1 MLAAVECQ
9 ASNVSRCW
17 WGSEMMNHH
26 SYRVAIVR
34 AVGSDARQL
43 NALAQSITA
52 IAPLIEIVDD
62 EHVLVPMRGP
72 TRYFGGE
79 KAVAE
84 KLFSCAPQHLALTIG
99 IADGRLAGLIA
110 ARMAQPLFIVPAG
123 ETAEFLAGVNVR
135 HLEQFAGM
143 SAHTLSLLT
152 RLGLST
158 CGKIAATSKQLLA
171 DRFGPDG
178 NTLHTLCSG
187 ADLHPALT
195 EKIPTLYYAESHY
208 EDPLV
213 QVDAVFVATQEL
225 IAPLMAKLQGQHLAM
240 CRVVVT
246 LTTEHDDTSERVW
259 YSAAGF
265 HEQGLLE
272 RVRWQVTTWLE
283 ESSGLTAG
291 VHNIVVNVQNT
302 VPMGHEQP
310 RLWGGRSE
318 SDAAARVAIA
328 RVAGVVGQDQVCVPE
343 WQGGRDI
350 TREYELVPA
359 HRVDLAHNEATMH
372 RVTPGVLRPAA
383 WSGDMGQHAPMQNI
397 VPPEKVEVLNSQYA
411 PVEVTGR
418 HAVRS
423 EPQYIRR
430 NEQLFPVHTWHG
442 PWPVEERWWDPL
454 RQRRV
459 VRMQCLVYDGQQEHG
474 WLVLLE
480 HRTWWLV
487 AVYS

>member
-1 MLAAVECQ
+1 MK
-9 ASNVSRCW
+9 
-17 WGSEMMNHH
+17 NHY

-34 AVGSDARQL
+34 AVGIDARQL
-43 NALAQSITA
+43 NALAQEITA

-84 KLFSCAPQHLALTIG
+84 QLFSCAPEHVVLTIG

-110 ARMAQPLFIVPAG
+110 ARMAQPLFVVPAG
-123 ETAEFLAGVNVR
+123 ETAEFLANIDVR
-135 HLEQFAGM
+135 HLEQFVDV
-143 SAHTLSLLT
+143 SANTLSLLF

-158 CGKIAATSKQLLA
+158 CGKVAATSKQLLA

-178 NTLHTLCSG
+178 NMLHTLCGG

-195 EKIPTLYYAESHY
+195 EKIPTLYYAESDY
-208 EDPLV
+208 EEPLV
-213 QVDAVFVATQEL
+213 AVETVLASVQQL
-225 IAPLMAKLQGQHLAM
+225 IAPLMEKLQGEHLAM

-246 LTTEHDDTSERVW
+246 LTTEHDDISERVW

-265 HEQGLLE
+265 HERGLLE

-291 VHNIVVNVQNT
+291 VHNIAVNVQNT
-302 VPMGHEQP
+302 VPIGHEQP

-318 SDAAARVAIA
+318 SDAAARMAIA
-328 RVAGVVGQDQVCVPE
+328 RVAGVVGQDHVRVPE
-343 WQGGRDI
+343 WRGGRDI

-359 HRVDLAHNEATMH
+359 HRVDLVRHDATVH
-372 RVTPGVLRPAA
+372 RVTPGVLRPAL
-383 WSGDMGQHAPMQNI
+383 WSGDMGQHAPMLNI
-397 VPPEKVEVLNSQYA
+397 FPPEKIEVLNCHHMA
-411 PVEVTGR
+411 VEVSGR
-418 HAVRS
+418 HHVRS

-430 NEQLFPVHTWHG
+430 HEQLFSVRTWHG

-459 VRMQCLVYDGQQEHG
+459 VRMQCLVDDGEQEHG
-474 WLVLLE
+474 WLVMLE

>member
-1 MLAAVECQ
+1 
-9 ASNVSRCW
+9 
-17 WGSEMMNHH
+17 MMNPH

-34 AVGSDARQL
+34 AIGSDAREL
-43 NALAQSITA
+43 NALAQGITA
-52 IAPLIEIVDD
+52 IAPLIEVVDD

-72 TRYFGGE
+72 TRYFGWE
-79 KAVAE
+79 KEVAE
-84 KLFSCAPQHLALTIG
+84 RLFSCAPKNATLTIG

-123 ETAEFLAGVNVR
+123 ETADFLAGIDVR
-135 HLEQFAGM
+135 HLDQFVDI
-143 SAHTLSLLT
+143 STNTLSLLF

-178 NTLHTLCSG
+178 NMLHLLCAG
-187 ADLHPALT
+187 EDLHPPLI
-195 EKIPTLYYAESHY
+195 EKIPTLYYAEGHY
-208 EDPLV
+208 EEPLV
-213 QVDAVFVATQEL
+213 QVDAVF
-225 IAPLMAKLQGQHLAM
+225 IAAQQLAVPLVAKLQAEHLAM
-240 CRVVVT
+240 CRVIVT
-246 LTTEHDDTSERVW
+246 LTTEHDDMSERVW

-291 VHNIVVNVQNT
+291 VHNIAINVQNT
-302 VPMGHEQP
+302 VPIGHEQP

-318 SDAAARVAIA
+318 SDAAARMAIA
-328 RVAGVVGQDQVCVPE
+328 RVAGVVGQEHVCVPE
-343 WQGGRDI
+343 WHGGRDI

-359 HRVDLAHNEATMH
+359 HRVDLARHEVTVH

-397 VPPEKVEVLNSQYA
+397 FPPEKVEVLNHLHA
-411 PVEVTGR
+411 AVEVTGR
-418 HAVRS
+418 HHVRS

-430 NEQLFPVHTWHG
+430 NEHLFLVRTWHG

-459 VRMQCLVYDGQQEHG
+459 VRMQCLVDDGKQEQG
-474 WLVLLE
+474 WLVTLE